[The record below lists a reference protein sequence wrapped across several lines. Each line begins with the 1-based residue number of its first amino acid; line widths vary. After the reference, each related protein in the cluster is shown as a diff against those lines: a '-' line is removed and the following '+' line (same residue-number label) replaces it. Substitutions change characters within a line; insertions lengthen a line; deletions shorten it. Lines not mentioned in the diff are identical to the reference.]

1 MKIKIFPETG
11 DAYVVELPDSVAQAN
26 NVERAINTWV
36 DENLR
41 NVQFWDYCK

>member
-11 DAYVVELPDSVAQAN
+11 DAYIVEVPDSVALAHDAEKAVN
-26 NVERAINTWV
+26 NWV